1 MSKVG
6 CIVLWMVVDTH
17 GVAKLSLYWARLA
30 LAPRTGHTGVACRNM
45 NAVVVMVM
53 ARVPVF
59 VAVALASS
67 VFGVV
72 CTVSVF
78 VARVTDGM

>member
-1 MSKVG
+1 M
-6 CIVLWMVVDTH
+6 VLWMADVTRVV
-17 GVAKLSLYWARLA
+17 VKLFLYWARLA
-30 LAPRTGHTGVACRNM
+30 LAPKSGHTGVACRNM

-59 VAVALASS
+59 VAVALVSS

-78 VARVTDGM
+78 VARVTDDM